1 MRSQDAQLVAA
12 KYTSSCPVGA
22 AVLLGKAV
30 NRLILKQ
37 VVYDRNFFTLGIL
50 LSFCHLIL
58 TVVSLVVSFALG
70 APRFD
75 QPDLPVSAVEE
86 VGTFIFSIFSQPMMF
101 IVDTFHLS
109 PNGTILEWSLFFLN
123 SSLWGFCLTLLFSLL
138 RSLLFSHA

>member
-1 MRSQDAQLVAA
+1 MKNS
-12 KYTSSCPVGA
+12 T
-22 AVLLGKAV
+22 
-30 NRLILKQ
+30 
-37 VVYDRNFFTLGIL
+37 RNFFHLGIL

-123 SSLWGFCLTLLFSLL
+123 SSLWGFCLTLVGDKAIQIAAYTLPHEVN
-138 RSLLFSHA
+138 HAL

>member
-1 MRSQDAQLVAA
+1 MKNS
-12 KYTSSCPVGA
+12 T
-22 AVLLGKAV
+22 
-30 NRLILKQ
+30 
-37 VVYDRNFFTLGIL
+37 RNFFHLGIL

-138 RSLLFSHA
+138 RSLLFSHAEPAAEAALARGVTEAAFRCGRNVRLEPSGGGLA